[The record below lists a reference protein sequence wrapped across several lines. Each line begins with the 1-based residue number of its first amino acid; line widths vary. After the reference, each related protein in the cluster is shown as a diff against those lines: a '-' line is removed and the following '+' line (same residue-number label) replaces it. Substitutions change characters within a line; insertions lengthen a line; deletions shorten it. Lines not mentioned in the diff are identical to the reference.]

1 MEKEKIVIDDFAKIK
16 YLSNPTFSPNG
27 QVYAYNVSESNL
39 DTNSYDSYIY
49 LHKKDKDIKLTNGK
63 HELGFFFLDDSTI
76 VFQSDRK
83 DSKAN
88 GSKFYKIN
96 VDGGEAELF
105 LEFPINVLKLHRL
118 KNGDFLVLGS
128 FDPKWPDL
136 YKGEED
142 YIKKAKDYYK
152 ENEDYEFI
160 EENPWW
166 WNGSTFTR
174 GIKQALYLYS
184 LKSKKLEL
192 LSSSNVSVNSLYVSS
207 DEKYIFF
214 SALTNKPKNEFDKSD
229 IYSLDLNKKI
239 SELII
244 PSSKLNVGEVCFL
257 DSEIILI
264 GNKNEYGMNTNP
276 DFYKYNVQTK
286 EITLAS
292 KFGEAIG
299 SSVGSDVRYGGGQ
312 SLKVEG
318 DTIYFVSTIFDS
330 SYLYSYNNGT
340 IKKVIDKDGSI
351 DSFDIYKDKLIMVAL
366 YDMCPQEIYNEQF
379 RRVTNFNTKF
389 VETKEVVIPETFNYI
404 SNDKE
409 LHGFVLKPTN
419 YDKTKKY
426 PAILDIH
433 GGPKTVYGKVFYHEM
448 QLWAN
453 MGYFVVYTNPT
464 GSDGRG
470 NEFADIRGKYGTV
483 DFDDL
488 MTFVDEVI
496 KRYPEIDTTNF
507 FETGGSYGGFMT
519 NWIIGHTDRFKA
531 CASQRSISNWV
542 SFYGISD
549 IGIGFAGDQQ
559 ASSIF
564 ENPEKLWFHSPLKY
578 ASSVKTPTLFIHSE
592 CDYRCPVAEGM
603 QMYTALV
610 DKGVDTKLVYFK
622 GENHDLSRTGKPK
635 HRIKR
640 LFEITNWFEKYKN

>member
-1 MEKEKIVIDDFAKIK
+1 MEKIVIDDFAKIK
-16 YLSNPTFSPNG
+16 YLSNPTFSKNG
-27 QVYAYNVSESNL
+27 KVYAYNVSESNL

-49 LHKKDKDIKLTNGK
+49 LHKNGKDIKLTNGK
-63 HELGFFFLDDSTI
+63 HELGFFFLDDTTI

-88 GSKFYKIN
+88 GSKFYKISIE
-96 VDGGEAELF
+96 GGEAELA
-105 LEFPINVLKLHRL
+105 LEFPINVSKLHKL
-118 KNGDFLVLGS
+118 KNNDFLVLGS

-136 YKGEED
+136 FKGEED
-142 YIKKAKDYYK
+142 YIKKAKEYYK

-174 GIKQALYLYS
+174 GVKQALYLYS
-184 LKSKKLEL
+184 EKTKKLEL
-192 LSSSNVSVNSLYVSS
+192 LSSTNISVNSLYVSQ
-207 DEKYIFF
+207 DEKYIYF
-214 SALTNKPKNEFDKSD
+214 SALENKPKSEFDKAD
-229 IYSLDLNKKI
+229 IYAFDLSTKK

-244 PSSKLNVGEVCFL
+244 SHKDLNVFDVCFL
-257 DSEIILI
+257 DNEIILI

-276 DFYKYNVQTK
+276 DFYKYNPNTK
-286 EITLAS
+286 EISL
-292 KFGEAIG
+292 KVLFGEAIG
-299 SSVGSDVRYGGGQ
+299 SSVGSDVRYGGGNVV
-312 SLKVEG
+312 KVVG
-318 DTIYFVSTIFDS
+318 DTIYFTSTIFDS
-330 SYLYSYNNGT
+330 AYLYSYNNGI
-340 IKKVIDKDGSI
+340 IKKVIDKEGSI
-351 DSFDIYKDKLIMVAL
+351 DSFDIYNDKFVMVAL
-366 YDMCPQEIYNEQF
+366 YDMCPQELYNEQLK
-379 RRVTNFNTKF
+379 RVTSFNTKF
-389 VETKEVVIPETFNYI
+389 FSEKDVVVPETFNYM
-404 SNDKE
+404 SNGKE

-419 YDKTKKY
+419 FEAGKKY

-470 NEFADIRGKYGTV
+470 NEFADIRGKYGTI
-483 DFDDL
+483 DYTDL

-496 KRYPEIDTTNF
+496 RLYPQIDSTNF

-519 NWIIGHTDRFKA
+519 NWIIGHTNRFKA

-549 IGIGFAGDQQ
+549 IGIGFSLDQQ

-564 ENPEKLWFHSPLKY
+564 DNVEKLWFHSPLKY
-578 ASSVKTPTLFIHSE
+578 AGNVKTPTLFIHSE
-592 CDYRCPVAEGM
+592 CDYRCPSSEGM

-640 LFEITNWFEKYKN
+640 LSEITNWFLKYTD